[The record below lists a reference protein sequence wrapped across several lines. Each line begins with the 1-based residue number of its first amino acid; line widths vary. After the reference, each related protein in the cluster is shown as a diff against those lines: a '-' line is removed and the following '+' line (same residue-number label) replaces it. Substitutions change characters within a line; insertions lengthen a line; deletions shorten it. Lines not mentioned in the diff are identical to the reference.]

1 MLIGHNIT
9 IRPYRGRRP
18 RISEKAHIFENV
30 SIYGDVT
37 ICEGCVI
44 LPGCVIRSEYF
55 PIVIGKNCIL
65 QDMVC
70 LHDDCDGG
78 GITIGE
84 NVAVGHRAIVHA
96 CTIHDNTLIGMGAV
110 VQDKAVIGKNCLIGA
125 GAVVPE
131 GTAIRDGMVAL
142 GVPAKEKRAVTEKD
156 ISYIRI
162 TIEEYHTFAREYLE
176 GGYEPIP

>member
-1 MLIGHNIT
+1 MLLGNNIT
-9 IRPYRGRRP
+9 IRSYRGRRP
-18 RISEKAHIFENV
+18 KISEKVYIFENV

-44 LPGCVIRSEYF
+44 MPGCVIRSEYF
-55 PIVIGKNCIL
+55 PIVIGKNSNL

-84 NVAVGHRAIVHA
+84 NVTVGHRAIIHA
-96 CTIHDNTLIGMGAV
+96 CTIQSNSLIGMGAV
-110 VQDKAVIGKNCLIGA
+110 VQDKAVIGENCLIGA

-131 GTAIRDGMVAL
+131 HTVIHDGMLAL
-142 GVPAKEKRAVTEKD
+142 GVPAREKRPVTEKD
-156 ISYIRI
+156 ISYMRI
-162 TIEEYHTFAREYLE
+162 AAEEYRTFAREYLE